1 MAKKCAII
9 LAAGEGTRM
18 KMNLPKVLASVL
30 FKPMLKWVLDS
41 VALSEID
48 KICVVA
54 GYQYQD
60 VKKYLDSTNIN
71 CDIVIQNERKGTAHA
86 VMCAEQF
93 LSQYPNGDVLILGG
107 DSPFIDETTIKQSYN
122 IHKSKLNAATVISAE
137 IDEPSGYG
145 RILRNK
151 TTNEFIDI
159 IEHKD
164 ATESVK
170 TIKEVNSGAY
180 WFNVE
185 KLLSVL
191 PNISNNNAQGEYYLP
206 DTIKLLL
213 EQGEKVYAFKTNCK
227 DIVLGANTCEQLN
240 YLNVIARSKIIK
252 DMLKKGVSIPCT
264 DGIIIGPDVEIE
276 EGSCI
281 MPNTLI
287 YGLSS
292 VGKNCVVGPNCEI
305 IDSVLE
311 ENSVVNFS
319 YCKNSVIKK
328 CRSIGPFC
336 SIIDN

>member
-18 KMNLPKVLASVL
+18 KMNSPKVLASVL

-41 VALSEID
+41 VVLSEID
-48 KICVVA
+48 NICIVA
-54 GYQYQD
+54 GYRHQD
-60 VKKYLDSTNIN
+60 VKNYLDSIDIN
-71 CDIVIQNERKGTAHA
+71 SDLVIQNERKGTAHA
-86 VMCAEQF
+86 VMCAEKF
-93 LSQYPNGDVLILGG
+93 LNQYSDEDVLILGG
-107 DSPFIDETTIKQSYN
+107 DSPFIDEITIKKSYD
-122 IHKSKLNAATVISAE
+122 IHKSNLNAATVISAE

-145 RILRNK
+145 RILRDKTNK
-151 TTNEFIDI
+151 FIDI

-170 TIKEVNSGAY
+170 MIKEVNSGAY
-180 WFNVE
+180 WFNIK

-213 EQGEKVYAFKTNCK
+213 ERGEKVYAFKTNCK

-240 YLNVIARSKIIK
+240 DLNVIAKNKIIRE
-252 DMLKKGVSIPCT
+252 MLKKGVNIPCA
-264 DGIIIGPDVEIE
+264 DGIIIGPDVKIK

-292 VGKNCVVGPNCEI
+292 IGPNCIIGPNSEI
-305 IDSVLE
+305 IDTVLE
-311 ENSVVNFS
+311 EGSSVKFS

-328 CRSIGPFC
+328 CQSIGPFC
-336 SIIDN
+336 SIIND